1 MRAAILI
8 FRCRLYLSV
17 MIRYTPIESGV
28 FWNSNLADL
37 RYFDWQS
44 QMAEWAF
51 PDGKSLVRVWFGAA
65 DLIVRILDEF
75 PLSTENEAQERHGLV
90 PHNFA
95 YLVEGDPF
103 LTSQSKVWR
112 ELDGPVQHYCFLTGN
127 GCMDAITSS
136 TPRFEIIG

>member
-8 FRCRLYLSV
+8 FRCRVYLSV
-17 MIRYTPIESGV
+17 MIRYTPIDSGV
-28 FWNSNLADL
+28 YWNSDLADL

-65 DLIVRILDEF
+65 DLIVRILNEF
-75 PLSTENEAQERHGLV
+75 PLSTENEARERHGLV

-112 ELDGPVQHYCFLTGN
+112 ELNGPVQHYCFLTGN
-127 GCMDAITSS
+127 GCMDTITSS